1 MTFFSYRLSFV
12 SFICKVTGDTPFLH
26 LKIPISQ
33 PKNPLEDL
41 CLVSSYFASHP
52 ITLVLKILGDGC
64 MGRPQPQILGA
75 VLPVPLSL
83 RPCNKVIINVRT
95 LLLRCRTQVCS
106 RRPIIIIVGQQIAY
120 MSVI

>member
-33 PKNPLEDL
+33 PKNPLEYL

-64 MGRPQPQILGA
+64 MGRPPTSNFGGRPPSPPKSP
-75 VLPVPLSL
+75 PV
-83 RPCNKVIINVRT
+83 
-95 LLLRCRTQVCS
+95 
-106 RRPIIIIVGQQIAY
+106 
-120 MSVI
+120 